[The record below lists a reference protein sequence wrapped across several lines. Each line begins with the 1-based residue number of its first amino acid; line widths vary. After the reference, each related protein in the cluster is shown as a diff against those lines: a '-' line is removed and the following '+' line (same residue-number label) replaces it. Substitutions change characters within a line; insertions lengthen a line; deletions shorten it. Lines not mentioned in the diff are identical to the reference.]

1 MIFGFLYAPSWLAF
15 VLSFWAKPI
24 SGISANQRQI
34 LDYLISS
41 RKSPVSFAKLSSQML
56 FKTQSAAV
64 YGIDANII
72 EVEVDVSTRQTD
84 NKENFHTV
92 GLPDAA
98 VRESKERVRAAL
110 KNCGYDV
117 PATHITINLAPADI
131 KKEGSGFDLP
141 MAMGIVGAYGGLVKK
156 ELQDFVMVGE
166 LSLDGGL
173 RGVRGALSI
182 AIAARAKKIPNLIV
196 PEVNAREAAVV
207 NGVNVYPVKSLIDV
221 VNLLN
226 TGNGVLPIQVNTSSM
241 LQGAESYAADFKDV
255 RGQFTAKRALEI
267 ASAGGHNILMIGPP
281 GSGKTMLAKRIPSIL
296 PPLTFEEALET
307 TKIHSVAGVL
317 DATAGLV
324 GVRPFR
330 SPHHTISD
338 AGLIGGGAIP
348 RPGEVSLANNGV
360 LFLDE
365 LPEFPR
371 NVLEV
376 MRQPLEDS
384 TVTIA
389 RAAMSLTFPARFMLA
404 AAMNPCACGYFGDR
418 TRECHCTTAMI
429 QRYVS
434 KISGPLLD
442 RIDIHIDVPAVNYKE
457 LRGSDGNAE
466 SSAQIR
472 DRVVRARQIQLNR
485 FATAGEK
492 IYGNAQMTTRQI
504 RTYCELGTESERL
517 LERAMQ
523 QQGLSARAH
532 DRILKVAR
540 TIADLE
546 GALQLESK
554 HIAEAIQYRT
564 LDRTYWI

>member
-1 MIFGFLYAPSWLAF
+1 
-15 VLSFWAKPI
+15 
-24 SGISANQRQI
+24 
-34 LDYLISS
+34 
-41 RKSPVSFAKLSSQML
+41 ML

-72 EVEVDVSTRQTD
+72 EVEVDVSPARSAD
-84 NKENFHTV
+84 ENNFQTV

-98 VRESKERVRAAL
+98 VRESRQRIRAAL
-110 KNCGYDV
+110 RNCGYEI
-117 PATHITINLAPADI
+117 PLSQITINLAPADI

-141 MAMGIVGAYGGLVKK
+141 MAMGIMGAYGGLVKK
-156 ELQDFVMVGE
+156 ELPEFVMVGE
-166 LSLDGGL
+166 LSLDGGI
-173 RGVRGALSI
+173 RGVRGALPI
-182 AIAARAKKIPNLIV
+182 AIAARAKNIANLIV

-207 NGVNVYPVKSLIDV
+207 SGVNVYPVRSLIDV

-226 TGNGVLPIQVNTSSM
+226 SGNGVLPLKVDTSQM
-241 LQGAESYAADFKDV
+241 LGETEHGAADFKEV

-267 ASAGGHNILMIGPP
+267 ACAGGHNILMIGPP
-281 GSGKTMLAKRIPSIL
+281 GSGKTMLAKRVSGIL

-317 DATAGLV
+317 DAAAGLV
-324 GVRPFR
+324 STRPFR
-330 SPHHTISD
+330 APHHTISD
-338 AGLIGGGAIP
+338 AGLIGGGIIP
-348 RPGEVSLANNGV
+348 RPGEVSLSHNGV

-376 MRQPLEDS
+376 MRQPLEDGN
-384 TVTIA
+384 VTIA

-404 AAMNPCACGYFGDR
+404 AAMNPCPCGYHGSGQR
-418 TRECHCTTAMI
+418 QCQCTEPMI

-434 KISGPLLD
+434 KISGPLMD

-457 LRGSDGNAE
+457 LRGSDSKTE

-472 DRVVRARQIQLNR
+472 ERVVRAREVQLNR
-485 FATAGEK
+485 FAAAGERN
-492 IYGNAQMTTRQI
+492 YSNAQMSSRQI
-504 RTYCELGTESERL
+504 RIYCDLGSDSERM

-540 TIADLE
+540 TVADME
-546 GALQLESK
+546 GNPQIESK

-564 LDRTYWI
+564 LDRTYWA